1 LGCEGLETLIARHRN
16 AGNFDLTCAFATVF
30 AHFWIVFAEV
40 TMVEKGEPDI
50 RIVPLS
56 LLIYIFVQLDI
67 VSLFSFLNYSKRN
80 LKVDSS
86 CSIRWCR
93 QAKNYEGWAQP
104 SQGRHEMF
112 KMSSMG

>member
-1 LGCEGLETLIARHRN
+1 LGCKGLETLIARHRN
-16 AGNFDLTCAFATVF
+16 AGNLDLTCATVF

-40 TMVEKGEPDI
+40 AMVEKGEF
-50 RIVPLS
+50 RIVPPS
-56 LLIYIFVQLDI
+56 LLIYIFVQLLE
-67 VSLFSFLNYSKRN
+67 LFSFLNYSKMN

-104 SQGRHEMF
+104 SQGRHQMF